1 MFEEDIQLVTTED
14 ATIFSHPSVIQ
25 FFTALIGASVLNF
38 HVYNAFILLS
48 SLGNPP
54 DVEKLI
60 SEFLKEKKRGSKKR
74 KVAEVEEEDFA
85 AISVKKV
92 KAPESKKTK
101 GSLLSLLTTSK
112 PQTSSSNIVPDPKP
126 STRYVLPSSNEPLS
140 LDVSSSNL

>member
-25 FFTALIGASVLNF
+25 FFTALIGASVLDF
-38 HVYNAFILLS
+38 HVYNAFTLLS

-54 DVEKLI
+54 DVENLI
-60 SEFLKEKKRGSKKR
+60 SEFLKEKRGSKKR
-74 KVAEVEEEDFA
+74 KVVEVEEEEDFA

-92 KAPESKKTK
+92 KAPESKKAK

-112 PQTSSSNIVPDPKP
+112 PQTSSSNVVPDPKP
-126 STRYVLPSSNEPLS
+126 STRFVLPSLNEPLS
-140 LDVSSSNL
+140 LDVFSSNL

>member
-85 AISVKKV
+85 AISDIQCK
-92 KAPESKKTK
+92 ESE
-101 GSLLSLLTTSK
+101 G
-112 PQTSSSNIVPDPKP
+112 
-126 STRYVLPSSNEPLS
+126 TRKQEG
-140 LDVSSSNL
+140 